1 MEHPSLVK
9 TMPSRWS
16 FRQDTQEQ
24 EQLAREE
31 AEQQMREEEEANS
44 CDEFGAPTRHFACFA
59 TED

>member
-1 MEHPSLVK
+1 
-9 TMPSRWS
+9 MPSRWS